1 MNFQRSGRKNFKKL
15 ASCGLEAMKEPSEE
29 AACQL
34 SPDALRDHKN
44 APYSSNFSRVRC
56 ICPEVFDLQPT
67 VSGKL
72 MTYQFLLPVN

>member
-15 ASCGLEAMKEPSEE
+15 ASCSLEAMKEPLEE

-44 APYSSNFSRVRC
+44 ALYCSNFSRVRC
-56 ICPEVFDLQPT
+56 ICLEVFALRPT
-67 VSGKL
+67 VYLKL